1 MQAEVRGNSRLCI
14 FSADGALMSDDLW
27 ADQGGQKRK
36 RRLRKG
42 KERKD
47 GTEGRRCGCLRMC
60 LYTIIPS
67 ITTNYFAA
75 FVEEKT
81 TSKISK

>member
-1 MQAEVRGNSRLCI
+1 MQAEVRRSSRLCI
-14 FSADGALMSDDLW
+14 FSDDGHLMSDDLW
-27 ADQGGQKRK
+27 ADQGGQRRK

-42 KERKD
+42 EERKD

-60 LYTIIPS
+60 LYNNR
-67 ITTNYFAA
+67 ITTNNFAA

>member
-1 MQAEVRGNSRLCI
+1 
-14 FSADGALMSDDLW
+14 MSDDLW
-27 ADQGGQKRK
+27 ADQGGQRRK

-47 GTEGRRCGCLRMC
+47 GTEGRRCGCLEDVSV
-60 LYTIIPS
+60 YNNS
-67 ITTNYFAA
+67 ITTNFFAA

-81 TSKISK
+81 TNKISK

>member
-1 MQAEVRGNSRLCI
+1 MGGSRRTKEEEEAEG
-14 FSADGALMSDDLW
+14 
-27 ADQGGQKRK
+27 
-36 RRLRKG
+36 
-42 KERKD
+42 KD
-47 GTEGRRCGCLRMC
+47 GTEGRHFGCLRMC

-81 TSKISK
+81 TNKISK

>member
-1 MQAEVRGNSRLCI
+1 MQAEVRGSSGLCI
-14 FSADGALMSDDLW
+14 FPADGALMSDDLW
-27 ADQGGQKRK
+27 ADQGGQRRK

-60 LYTIIPS
+60 LDTIIPRYPVLPPTILLPS
-67 ITTNYFAA
+67 
-75 FVEEKT
+75 
-81 TSKISK
+81 